1 MIINDRTDCNAVL
14 QRDLKQLKNK
24 YPELYDL
31 AEKNYLEANEDV
43 EVNPH
48 GHIIIDKL
56 TSYHAVRFFKLL
68 LHLYDEELH
77 TYDQE

>member
-1 MIINDRTDCNAVL
+1 MINDRTDCNAVL

-43 EVNPH
+43 AVNPY
-48 GHIIIDKL
+48 GHIIIDEL
-56 TSYHAVRFFKLL
+56 TSYHADRFFKLL
-68 LHLYDEELH
+68 LLLYLDEELY